1 MEWVTY
7 ILMLFVFLNC
17 IFKLSLWKWW
27 HRCVY
32 SVLLAVGV
40 WLSMDAASGQSK
52 TEMAAWLQDTS
63 VMQNVAVLVTI
74 ESVVC
79 VMFCFSFFARSERKG
94 IVGRR
99 RWNEWVW
106 KCLFFYPGLMLI
118 PVLFYLQSQLLF
130 VAVGIPF
137 STTTAVLAV
146 GVALLLPLLSE
157 GVRRLLSDEQERVE
171 LHLLLS
177 LFVCVLGL
185 MTTQTRQMV
194 YAGRPAGV
202 AVQDVV
208 VVLATGAFLF
218 ALGWILE
225 RLTANR
231 RRTVIGE
238 RKGK

>member
-1 MEWVTY
+1 
-7 ILMLFVFLNC
+7 
-17 IFKLSLWKWW
+17 
-27 HRCVY
+27 
-32 SVLLAVGV
+32 
-40 WLSMDAASGQSK
+40 
-52 TEMAAWLQDTS
+52 
-63 VMQNVAVLVTI
+63 MQNVAVLVTI